1 MLRSTSS
8 QFPTTPAVADQ
19 SGIPFGV
26 LVSPLAPLPLAKEA
40 PVRLVSKND
49 AVDPSIAS
57 NAASVAADYDTD
69 VPRCYR
75 CSAYISIHCQITPRS
90 WTCCLCA
97 SRNTT
102 PSRYAPH
109 LRIGPSATKHIS
121 ELSQQVYDVR
131 VSDDVALTPVAYI
144 FVIDMNGDAA
154 YLDAARIAVRKAL
167 DVVDGDTLVGVM
179 LYSDTLSFV
188 DARAKGLLRRF
199 SISDDDIAV
208 PEVFVPDQWLRPS
221 CPSLTDTLM
230 TVLSTIQPVADSAA
244 VDGHALGHAL
254 GPAMR
259 AALDMVEVSGLTA
272 ARLVV
277 IAAGEPNIGVGAIQ
291 STESSE
297 TSPDSFPSPSTT
309 FFVQLGV
316 RANALAS
323 MVDLYIVSQT
333 PVDVATLTPLA
344 QLTGGR
350 LITYDSPET
359 TLSQDIWQ
367 HLNDPMVVCG
377 LFRIRSASEL
387 NIIDMYGSG
396 LYRDAEV
403 EEVFRLS
410 CHGHSSTLAVELGFK
425 NSKGFEKRRPVSS
438 TGVQVAFRGIFIEP
452 GMMPQKVL
460 RIDTRIVGVT
470 SDVEKIWDGVDA
482 NAVSTL
488 MFQKAIA
495 TADDQSITKARM
507 FLFDWLAQLFANV
520 TLKHGS
526 GETDLA
532 LSTHSSLRSIPR
544 TVFGLIRSFLFRQG
558 AVAPDLRAAIR
569 CIWEDLSADLM
580 SAAAYPR
587 LRSFAELNRS
597 GLDEMALSAAA
608 VKKCEHPIFLLDA
621 LSEVVIYYSERAAGM
636 PNLTFPPPDDCL
648 VMRTR
653 AAAVRDRPVT
663 PRLII
668 CREGSQKDRWFKSY
682 LMDDAEPGAGAQS
695 YSAFMQG
702 VSDAAMDLVKRRK

>member
-1 MLRSTSS
+1 M
-8 QFPTTPAVADQ
+8 
-19 SGIPFGV
+19 
-26 LVSPLAPLPLAKEA
+26 SPLAPLPLAKDSSA
-40 PVRLVSKND
+40 QLVSKNTEAQI
-49 AVDPSIAS
+49 AVAR
-57 NAASVAADYDTD
+57 NAASAAANYDTD
-69 VPRCYR
+69 IPRCYR
-75 CSAYISIHCQITPRS
+75 CSAYISVHCQITPRS
-90 WTCCLCA
+90 WTCSLCA

-102 PSRYAPH
+102 PSRYASH
-109 LRIGPSATKHIS
+109 LRIGPNATKHIS
-121 ELSQQVYDVR
+121 ELTQDVYDVQ

-144 FVIDMNGDAA
+144 FAIDISGDEA
-154 YLDAARIAVRKAL
+154 YLDAARMAVRKAL

-179 LYSDTLSFV
+179 LYSDTLSFI

-221 CPSLTDTLM
+221 CSSLTDTLM
-230 TVLSTIQPVADSAA
+230 SVLSTIKPVADSAA
-244 VDGHALGHAL
+244 TKGHAL

-259 AALDMVEVSGLTA
+259 AVLDMVELSGLTA

-277 IAAGEPNIGVGAIQ
+277 IAAGEPDIGVGAIQ
-291 STESSE
+291 SNESQNTPS
-297 TSPDSFPSPSTT
+297 DSFPSPSTT

-323 MVDLYIVSQT
+323 MVDIYIVSHK

-350 LITYDSPET
+350 LITYDSPEL
-359 TLSQDIWQ
+359 TLSHDIWQ

-377 LFRIRSASEL
+377 LFRIRTASEI
-387 NIIDMYGSG
+387 NIIEMYGSG

-438 TGVQVAFRGIFIEP
+438 TGIQVAFRGIFIEP

-460 RIDTRIVGVT
+460 RIDTRMVGVT
-470 SDVEKIWDGVDA
+470 ADVEKIWDGVDA

-495 TADDQSITKARM
+495 TADDQGITKARM
-507 FLFDWLAQLFANV
+507 LLFDWLAQLFANV
-520 TLKHGS
+520 NASQGT

-532 LSTHSSLRSIPR
+532 LSTHPSLRSIPR

-558 AVAPDLRAAIR
+558 AVAPDLRAAVR

-587 LRSFAELNRS
+587 LQSFVGLNRS
-597 GLDEMALSAAA
+597 GLNEMDLSAAA

-621 LSEVVIYYSERAAGM
+621 LSEVIIYYSERAAGIQ
-636 PNLTFPPPDDCL
+636 NLAFPPPEDSL

-653 AAAVRDRPVT
+653 AAVVRDRPVT
-663 PRLII
+663 PRLVV
-668 CREGSQKDRWFKSY
+668 CREGTQKDRWFKSY
-682 LMDDAEPGAGAQS
+682 LIDDAEPGAGAQS

-702 VSDAAMDLVKRRK
+702 VSDAAMELLKRRNEKSYRERQM